1 MAQKGETSMND
12 PVLYQKDSQ
21 GIVTLTLNR
30 PETRN
35 PLTDRDMLDSILD
48 ALARLEADESVRVA
62 ILTGAGK
69 AFSSG
74 GKMQA
79 MRTGGGLKEELSVR
93 TRGNYKRGI
102 QLLPLAFAALEVP
115 VIAAVNGPAIG
126 AGCDLT
132 CMCDLR
138 IAGESARFAES
149 FVKIGLVSGDGGAWL
164 LPRVIGWSKAAEMA
178 LTGDMIDAAEA
189 LACGLVSKVVP
200 DATLMDEAR
209 ALALRIAVNPPFAV
223 RMTKRLLWEGRHAGL
238 ASVLE
243 MAAPMQALAHATAD
257 HSEAV
262 EAFLEKRTP
271 VFKGD

>member
-1 MAQKGETSMND
+1 MSD
-12 PVLYQKDSQ
+12 PVLYEMDSQ

-30 PETRN
+30 PESRN
-35 PLTDRDMLDSILD
+35 PLTDGDMLDAILA
-48 ALARLEADESVRVA
+48 ALARLEADESARVA
-62 ILTGAGK
+62 ILTGAGS

-79 MRTGGGLKEELSVR
+79 MREGGGLKDALPAR

-102 QLLPLAFAALEVP
+102 QRLPLAFAALEVP

-126 AGCDLT
+126 AGCDLS

-138 IAGESARFAES
+138 IAGESAKFAES

-164 LPRVIGWSKAAEMA
+164 LPRVVGWSKAAEMA

-189 LACGLVSKVVP
+189 LACGLVSQVVP
-200 DATLMDEAR
+200 DAELLDVAK
-209 ALALRIAVNPPFAV
+209 ALARRIAANPPFAV
-223 RMTKRLLWEGRHAGL
+223 RMTKRLLWEGRSAGL

-243 MAAPMQALAHATAD
+243 MAAPMQALAHATGD
-257 HSEAV
+257 HDEAV
-262 EAFLEKRTP
+262 EAFLEKRKP
-271 VFKGD
+271 EFRGD

>member
-1 MAQKGETSMND
+1 MSD
-12 PVLYQKDSQ
+12 PVLYEAGAD
-21 GIVTLTLNR
+21 GIVTITLNR

-35 PLTDRDMLDSILD
+35 PLTDADMLEGILAAID
-48 ALARLEADESVRVA
+48 RLEADESVRVA

-79 MRTGGGLKEELSVR
+79 MREGGGLKEALPAR
-93 TRGNYKRGI
+93 TRTNYKRGI
-102 QLLPLAFAALEVP
+102 QRLPLAFAALEVP
-115 VIAAVNGPAIG
+115 IIAAVNGPAIG

-164 LPRVIGWSKAAEMA
+164 LPRVVGWSKAAEMA

-189 LACGLVSKVVP
+189 LACGLVSQVVP
-200 DATLMDEAR
+200 DDELMDVAR
-209 ALALRIAVNPPFAV
+209 ALALRIAANPPFAV
-223 RMTKRLLWEGRHAGL
+223 RMTKRLLWEGRSAGL

-243 MAAPMQALAHATAD
+243 MAAPMQALAHATGD
-257 HSEAV
+257 HDEAV
-262 EAFLEKRTP
+262 EAFLAKRKP
-271 VFKGD
+271 VFRGD